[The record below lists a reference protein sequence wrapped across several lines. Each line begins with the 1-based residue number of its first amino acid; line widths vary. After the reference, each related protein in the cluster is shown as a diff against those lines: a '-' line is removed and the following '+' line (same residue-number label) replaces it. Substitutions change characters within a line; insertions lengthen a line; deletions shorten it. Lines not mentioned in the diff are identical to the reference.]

1 METVASQGLSVL
13 FFLFIGFF
21 TIVLPAAVTV
31 LEIVFLAGAIRKKDW
46 AWAPVIDIIGIFT
59 AVFGMLLLLDLA
71 NVKSYEWNQEIGT
84 QFFYTPVA
92 KEHAPT
98 VISFAVL
105 SVVSPLLLNLLKKKG
120 LPPLLFVLLIA
131 FMYIGFA
138 MDAAVSFQLSR
149 STHMITAAGKEVYA
163 RPRFWLFGVGT
174 MNFIILLDILMMDV
188 RTLLNTVRAFR
199 EREPEKKT
207 YRSRVLNAAQNV
219 LHRTEMW
226 PVTALLLVLPLAGIL
241 VAVLALFGQ
250 APDAAIR
257 AFTETAEW
265 RLSQMIPPQRIFYDE
280 HYLCTVAAGGH
291 KKIVKPLRKGVRHGH
306 PVIVNRQLQIANAFE
321 QVLEEKTPRFHRI
334 VRSLYDQYGF
344 PLSRYIRTKMAA
356 DVIYVLMKPLEWMF
370 LLVLYFTDAHP
381 EDRIAMQ
388 YTGKSVKDIVKNR

>member
-105 SVVSPLLLNLLKKKG
+105 SVVSPLFLNLLKKKG

-138 MDAAVSFQLSR
+138 MDA
-149 STHMITAAGKEVYA
+149 
-163 RPRFWLFGVGT
+163 
-174 MNFIILLDILMMDV
+174 
-188 RTLLNTVRAFR
+188 
-199 EREPEKKT
+199 
-207 YRSRVLNAAQNV
+207 
-219 LHRTEMW
+219 
-226 PVTALLLVLPLAGIL
+226 
-241 VAVLALFGQ
+241 
-250 APDAAIR
+250 
-257 AFTETAEW
+257 
-265 RLSQMIPPQRIFYDE
+265 
-280 HYLCTVAAGGH
+280 
-291 KKIVKPLRKGVRHGH
+291 
-306 PVIVNRQLQIANAFE
+306 
-321 QVLEEKTPRFHRI
+321 
-334 VRSLYDQYGF
+334 
-344 PLSRYIRTKMAA
+344 
-356 DVIYVLMKPLEWMF
+356 
-370 LLVLYFTDAHP
+370 
-381 EDRIAMQ
+381 
-388 YTGKSVKDIVKNR
+388 